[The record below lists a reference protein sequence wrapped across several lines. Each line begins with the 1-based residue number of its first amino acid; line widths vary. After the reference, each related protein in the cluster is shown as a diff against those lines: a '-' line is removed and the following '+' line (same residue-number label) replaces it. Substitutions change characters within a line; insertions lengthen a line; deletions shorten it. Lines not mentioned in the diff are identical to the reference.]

1 MKKVLLTMIFV
12 VFAAVLVACGSGDQ
26 GSKNESQGNETNNE
40 GASETKTLKVG
51 ASPVPH
57 YEILEQAKPL
67 LKEKGIDL
75 EITEFTDYVLP
86 NKSLEEKAI
95 DANFFQ
101 HEPYLKQQIADNGYK
116 FVSIGGVHIEP
127 IGVYSKK
134 YKSLDELPDGA
145 TIIMSN
151 SVADHGRMLSMLEEK
166 GLIVLK
172 EGIEK
177 TAATVEDIA
186 KNPKKLVFKAD
197 IDPAM
202 LTKAYENDEGDAVL
216 INGNF
221 AMDAGLDPSKD
232 SIALESPDNNP
243 YVNLVVVREGD
254 ENREEI
260 KALIEVLQSAEIQN
274 WIKENYKGAVLPV
287 KGE

>member
-1 MKKVLLTMIFV
+1 MKKGLLTLLFV
-12 VFAAVLVACGSGDQ
+12 VFAAVLAACGTANQDGKDTSK
-26 GSKNESQGNETNNE
+26 GSETKNESE
-40 GASETKTLKVG
+40 AKVLKVG

-75 EITEFTDYVLP
+75 QITEFTDYVLP
-86 NKSLEEKAI
+86 NKSLEEGAI
-95 DANFFQ
+95 DANYFQ
-101 HEPYLKQQIADNGYK
+101 HEPYLKKQIVDNGYK

-134 YKSLDELPDGA
+134 YKSLDKLPNGA

-151 SVADHGRMLSMLEEK
+151 SVADHGRMLSMLEQK
-166 GLIVLK
+166 GLIKLK
-172 EGIEK
+172 EGIDK
-177 TAATVEDIA
+177 TSATIEDIA
-186 KNPKKLVFKAD
+186 ENPKKLKFKAD
-197 IDPAM
+197 IEPPM

-221 AMDAGLDPSKD
+221 AMDANLDPSKD
-232 SIALESPDNNP
+232 AIALESPENNP
-243 YVNLVVVREGD
+243 YVNLVAVRKGD
-254 ENREEI
+254 ENRPEI
-260 KALIEVLQSAEIQN
+260 KALIEVLQSDKIQG
-274 WIKENYKGAVLPV
+274 WIKDHYKGSVLPV